1 MSNNENFR
9 QSNRRANAALWLSAV
24 ALALALTSLLLA
36 LRAESRAYEKVL
48 SEVDECV
55 RPLYRDFSLQP
66 PTSKP
71 ESLKQLI
78 APLFESVRD
87 ADSR

>member
-9 QSNRRANAALWLSAV
+9 QHNRRNGAALWLSAI
-24 ALALALTSLLLA
+24 ALALSLTSLLLA
-36 LRAESRAYEKVL
+36 LRAENRAYERVL

-55 RPLYRDFSLQP
+55 RPLYRDFNLKP

-71 ESLKQLI
+71 ESLNQLI
-78 APLFESVRD
+78 APLFESVQG
-87 ADSR
+87 AK